1 LPDTAEPGTT
11 ARQARAARA
20 RGAGPGPA
28 DIAAIAVGG
37 GLGTVIRYLLSQAFP
52 AGQGFPWAIFV
63 INVTGCFALGLL
75 MVYLLDVWPPRWL
88 LRPFL
93 AIGLIGG
100 YTTFSTYAAG
110 IVTLI
115 RQHALAL
122 ATAYALAS
130 VIAGLVAVWCG
141 FTAARRLAGLP
152 ARGTPGGSA
161 PGSPAPGARAG
172 GRTDPGRA
180 DPDRLDMGT
189 SARVSADPPGAGEA
203 GTGEADA
210 GENGRAR

>member
-1 LPDTAEPGTT
+1 LPDTAEPGAT
-11 ARQARAARA
+11 ARPARVTRA

-28 DIAAIAVGG
+28 DIAAIAIGG

-75 MVYLLDVWPPRWL
+75 MVCLLDVWPPRRL

-93 AIGLIGG
+93 GIGLIGG

-122 ATAYALAS
+122 ASAYALAS
-130 VIAGLVAVWCG
+130 VMAGLVAVWCG
-141 FTAARRLAGLP
+141 VTAARRLAGLP
-152 ARGTPGGSA
+152 LRGAPGGQASA
-161 PGSPAPGARAG
+161 
-172 GRTDPGRA
+172 DPGRA
-180 DPDRLDMGT
+180 DPDRMEMGT
-189 SARVSADPPGAGEA
+189 SARASTGQAAAGGGDTDGEA
-203 GTGEADA
+203 GA